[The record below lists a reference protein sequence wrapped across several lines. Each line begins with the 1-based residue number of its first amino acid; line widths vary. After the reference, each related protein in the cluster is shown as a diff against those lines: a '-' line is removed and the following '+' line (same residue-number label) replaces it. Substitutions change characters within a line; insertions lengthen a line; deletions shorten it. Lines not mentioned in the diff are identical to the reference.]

1 MWDFSEVIHFILCAT
16 TACGISLAGL
26 TLRMN
31 SCARRGS
38 APSFSPEL
46 VEEIFLLEGVI
57 KGWMCPL
64 KRVQRILPVV
74 LIVVFF
80 FLFLSN
86 PCFLSPGG
94 KWIFL
99 SHFSCFS
106 SQMYLFP
113 WVIVPCFQCCPRH
126 RPISAE
132 AISGIS
138 GGPAA
143 EASPQKWDG
152 HTAGETLLCFPL
164 FCHPLP
170 PVSGWNY
177 TPSTRW
183 HFEANRVVCLS
194 VFSNWSGGSVYSLL
208 GHWLWLNQNCNFC
221 LYLSSP
227 KKNKGKANGKWCA
240 M

>member
-1 MWDFSEVIHFILCAT
+1 MVINVGLLRSHSFYSLCHNSVRHQPSWSHSEDELLCQ
-16 TACGISLAGL
+16 
-26 TLRMN
+26 
-31 SCARRGS
+31 RGS

-57 KGWMCPL
+57 KGWMYPL

-126 RPISAE
+126 RSISAE

-164 FCHPLP
+164 FCHPP
-170 PVSGWNY
+170 P
-177 TPSTRW
+177 PSLR
-183 HFEANRVVCLS
+183 LKL
-194 VFSNWSGGSVYSLL
+194 YSQHSLAF
-208 GHWLWLNQNCNFC
+208 W
-221 LYLSSP
+221 
-227 KKNKGKANGKWCA
+227 GK
-240 M
+240 